1 MYQQSG
7 NTTLKLENIFGP
19 ISIEKE
25 VSPALHPNT
34 VPSVGKQRDVI
45 APESNN
51 TEHSNAHHLSAYPP
65 GRRRMQMQDSVLYN
79 KNRDLSIKP
88 SPYSLSTNMQLFPWG
103 DRDPNRS
110 AALGTN
116 WIFDTEGG

>member
-1 MYQQSG
+1 MYQKSG
-7 NTTLKLENIFGP
+7 NSTLKLENIFGP

-51 TEHSNAHHLSAYPP
+51 TEHHLSAYPP
-65 GRRRMQMQDSVLYN
+65 GRRRLQESVLYN

-88 SPYSLSTNMQLFPWG
+88 SPYSLSNNMQLFPWG
-103 DRDPNRS
+103 DRDPNRT
-110 AALGTN
+110 AALGSN